1 MEKLRVQREFDGV
14 TGTAHSA
21 GNIVT
26 SLNRS
31 IIFNAN
37 LDSRIVTNVNV
48 PYYFNPIESVSLG
61 STTGVGVG
69 NTITYTYR
77 VSGNGISSTF
87 VPTQQIFLQE
97 HGFITGQKLLYS
109 NGGGDS
115 LSVYNGIS
123 TFSLPNN
130 SFVYAINEGQNFL
143 GLSEKPIGIGSTGAI
158 TGIGTTGRQ
167 LFFSSHG
174 TGVKHSL
181 KPQKTE
187 ITGFVQKN
195 IGTVVCKEA
204 HNLQSSDRV
213 SLSVVPGITTTYVV
227 NYNDVTKGQLLI
239 P

>member
-1 MEKLRVQREFDGV
+1 MLLLY
-14 TGTAHSA
+14 TAHSA
-21 GNIVT
+21 GNTVT

-31 IIFNAN
+31 ITFNVN
-37 LDSRIVTNVNV
+37 LDSDVVTNVNV
-48 PYYFNPIESVSLG
+48 PYYFNPSESVSLG
-61 STTGVGVG
+61 STAGVGVG
-69 NTITYTYR
+69 NTITYTYK

-158 TGIGTTGRQ
+158 TGIGTTD
-167 LFFSSHG
+167 
-174 TGVKHSL
+174 
-181 KPQKTE
+181 P
-187 ITGFVQKN
+187 
-195 IGTVVCKEA
+195 
-204 HNLQSSDRV
+204 
-213 SLSVVPGITTTYVV
+213 TTF
-227 NYNDVTKGQLLI
+227 L
-239 P
+239 